1 MRYLKKL
8 GQNFL
13 VNKKALKK
21 ITETLEIKK
30 GETIIEIGAGT
41 GNLTGEILKKTGK
54 LIAIEKD
61 KNLVKSLK
69 LKFKNHPNLKIIEG
83 DVREVLPEI
92 AKKLKNYIRSADVIS
107 LGRKPKIKIS
117 GFPPRLNYIRFTDV
131 ISLGENDKTDVFS
144 FSPRFNYKIV
154 GNIPYYLTGRLLRI
168 FQELKNPPKLIVLT
182 LQKEVAERIAAQ
194 APKMNK
200 LSAIINLW
208 AKPKILFHLKPADF
222 YPAPK
227 VSSSVIKL
235 EVLPLKKRL
244 KNEELIIQL
253 IKIGSHQPRK
263 TLLNNLS
270 RIFPKN
276 NLKNA
281 FYELNLGDKTRP
293 DDLNRDLWIKLAKIL
308 S

>member
-1 MRYLKKL
+1 VTTHEFGSLARNENKFSCGLAAKYKSMRYLKKL
-8 GQNFL
+8 GQIFL
-13 VNKKALKK
+13 INKKALKK
-21 ITETLEIKK
+21 IAEALEIKK

-61 KNLVKSLK
+61 SRMAEILK
-69 LKFKNHPNLKIIEG
+69 KKFPIFPPEARLAKGGNFQFSTPQIIQG
-83 DVREVLPEI
+83 DIRDVLPEI
-92 AKKLKNYIRSADVIS
+92 TEKFKNYKV
-107 LGRKPKIKIS
+107 
-117 GFPPRLNYIRFTDV
+117 
-131 ISLGENDKTDVFS
+131 
-144 FSPRFNYKIV
+144 V

-168 FQELKNPPKLIVLT
+168 FQELKNPPKSIVLT
-182 LQKEVAERIAAQ
+182 LQKEVAERVAAQ

-208 AKPKILFHLKPADF
+208 AKPKILFHLKPTDF

-293 DDLNRDLWIKLAKIL
+293 DDLNRDLWIKLAKAL
-308 S
+308 HHF